1 MSKHHT
7 QYTYN
12 QPIYSN
18 PKSNQNINYGTYQ
31 ATNYQQ
37 TKHTKSQ
44 KKVVY
49 QEQVIEQPQTEY
61 IVEGNTY
68 PQTQYIQGNEY
79 IIQDQGITYQ
89 NPKTGEIT
97 GYEQQIYQP
106 GQQVIYQDQKGQQ
119 VIYQDQ
125 PGQQVIYQDQQ
136 GQQFVYQDQLQ
147 PGEQI
152 IYQEQQPGEQIIY
165 TDEQGQP
172 IIYQDQ
178 QGQQIYYQEQ
188 QQPVEQVIYQDQYNQ
203 QIYEQNPQTVQ
214 EQRKAKYT
222 KQMVSNKP
230 NMKQKQ
236 PYQQQEFVSR
246 NPHMKQQNLNIPQ
259 QYNQNI
265 SGQKYNPQ
273 PQRPIQNQ
281 QKQMIQQE
289 KPMIESEFQPD
300 FQVANSVLGL
310 SQIPFDPNQIPKKEN
325 TPIQPKGPYQNPN
338 QQNYIQPSYVV
349 PRRNPNAKLT
359 KYDITNSSHYVNT
372 NDPGSR
378 TSNSKVGNISNIN
391 QTQNSNKG
399 INMKSKISEE
409 QKPPMNYG
417 VDPKLKEK
425 EDQNQILNEEDKPE
439 VGEGITCLGNS
450 GITNN
455 NSINNNINISNNYI
469 KTNDSINNKSNINNN
484 INVSSNNINNNI
496 NNKSNINNNSDINI
510 SNNNMINNINMIKS
524 ESITNSK
531 GNSNINISNNNINNN
546 INNTNMSS
554 NVNMKNY
561 NDNQMNPEEIEKE
574 NPIEEKVP
582 DVSNMDNPNNIM
594 GVQYEKYQPHF
605 QAQEVHESKLK
616 ESVDIDDNLDHLP
629 TVGSIMKGKSD
640 MLPPPKKRKYDE

>member
-44 KKVVY
+44 QKVVY

-79 IIQDQGITYQ
+79 IIQDQGIAYQ

-236 PYQQQEFVSR
+236 PDK
-246 NPHMKQQNLNIPQ
+246 NIIPNLK
-259 QYNQNI
+259 
-265 SGQKYNPQ
+265 GQ
-273 PQRPIQNQ
+273 
-281 QKQMIQQE
+281 
-289 KPMIESEFQPD
+289 
-300 FQVANSVLGL
+300 
-310 SQIPFDPNQIPKKEN
+310 
-325 TPIQPKGPYQNPN
+325 
-338 QQNYIQPSYVV
+338 
-349 PRRNPNAKLT
+349 
-359 KYDITNSSHYVNT
+359 
-372 NDPGSR
+372 
-378 TSNSKVGNISNIN
+378 
-391 QTQNSNKG
+391 
-399 INMKSKISEE
+399 SKI
-409 QKPPMNYG
+409 
-417 VDPKLKEK
+417 
-425 EDQNQILNEEDKPE
+425 
-439 VGEGITCLGNS
+439 
-450 GITNN
+450 
-455 NSINNNINISNNYI
+455 
-469 KTNDSINNKSNINNN
+469 NK
-484 INVSSNNINNNI
+484 
-496 NNKSNINNNSDINI
+496 NK
-510 SNNNMINNINMIKS
+510 
-524 ESITNSK
+524 
-531 GNSNINISNNNINNN
+531 
-546 INNTNMSS
+546 
-554 NVNMKNY
+554 
-561 NDNQMNPEEIEKE
+561 
-574 NPIEEKVP
+574 
-582 DVSNMDNPNNIM
+582 
-594 GVQYEKYQPHF
+594 
-605 QAQEVHESKLK
+605 
-616 ESVDIDDNLDHLP
+616 
-629 TVGSIMKGKSD
+629 
-640 MLPPPKKRKYDE
+640 